1 MSRPRRQRVQAVVF
15 DAVGTLLRPEPAVG
29 EAYAAAAWRYG
40 STRTVSE
47 VRARFHA
54 AWRAEEA
61 RDRDAGGLRT
71 DEPDNL
77 RTDEARERRRWQG
90 IVAEVF
96 PEVDRQNELFA
107 ALWEHFADAGSWRL
121 FDDVVDTWRELERR
135 GLTLAV
141 ASNFDRRLLG
151 ICASIAP
158 LADCRYVYPS
168 SLVGWRKPATEF
180 FAHVAAALDV
190 PAESILMVGDDYEND
205 VVAARQAG
213 WQAAYLSRELVAVK
227 EAAIPGLRDVLTIAG
242 EL

>member
-1 MSRPRRQRVQAVVF
+1 MQAVVF

-29 EAYAAAAWRYG
+29 EAYASAARRLG
-40 STRTVSE
+40 STRDTAD

-61 RDRDAGGLRT
+61 RDCEPGG
-71 DEPDNL
+71 L
-77 RTDEARERRRWQG
+77 RTDEARERRRWQR

-96 PEVDRQNELFA
+96 PEVDRQDELFA
-107 ALWEHFADAGSWRL
+107 ALWEHFAQAAHWRL
-121 FDDVVDTWRELERR
+121 FDDVIDTWRELERR
-135 GLTLAV
+135 GLVLAV
-141 ASNFDRRLLG
+141 ASNFDRRLLE

-168 SLVGWRKPATEF
+168 SLVGWRKPATEY
-180 FAHVAAALDV
+180 FAHVAAALDL

-213 WQAAYLSRELVAVK
+213 WSAVYLSRQQVAV
-227 EAAIPGLRDVLTIAG
+227 EETAISSLREVLTVAG